1 MKPFE
6 LLLYSMVVFGWST
19 SWLPLRWQL
28 GVVAPEVSLLWRF
41 VIAATVMF
49 VISIYLRQ
57 WLMFHWRTHLRLALL
72 GLCIFSTNFAF
83 FYHGGKGVAS
93 GLLAVVFSSA
103 SLVNVL
109 MAAVLGRSRPRIAH
123 LLAAMVGLTGVVCLF
138 WPELQLSNTALV
150 SLALCLIGT
159 LFFCTGNMVS
169 AACQKRGIPVFASA
183 SWGMLYGACYL
194 ALFSLISNHEF
205 TIEPTVKYVLGLVW
219 LALVSSVMT
228 FAAYLSLIGRIGPS
242 RAGYATVIFPVFALL
257 ISTVF
262 ESYTWSGL
270 AFIGLGL
277 VICGNVIMLR
287 ARACTGDGD
296 YPIAGAKAVAN
307 SDTVAPVVKM

>member
-1 MKPFE
+1 MRPFE

-19 SWLPLRWQL
+19 SWLPLKWQL

-57 WLMFHWRTHLRLALL
+57 SLMFHWRTHLRLALL

-109 MAAVLGRSRPRIAH
+109 MTAVLGRSRPRIAH

-138 WPELQLSNTALV
+138 WPESQLSNTALA

-169 AACQKRGIPVFASA
+169 AACQKRGIPIFASA

-194 ALFSLISNHEF
+194 ALFSFISNHEF
-205 TIEPTVKYVLGLVW
+205 TIEPTAKYVLGLVW

-262 ESYTWSGL
+262 ESYTWSSL

-277 VICGNVIMLR
+277 VICGNMIMLR
-287 ARACTGDGD
+287 ARA
-296 YPIAGAKAVAN
+296 
-307 SDTVAPVVKM
+307 

>member
-19 SWLPLRWQL
+19 SWLPLKWQL

-57 WLMFHWRTHLRLALL
+57 SLMFNWRTHLRLALL

-109 MAAVLGRSRPRIAH
+109 MIAVLGRSRPRIAH

-138 WPELQLSNTALV
+138 WPELQLSNTALT

-169 AACQKRGIPVFASA
+169 AACQKRGIPIFASA

-194 ALFSLISNHEF
+194 ALFSFISNHEF
-205 TIEPTVKYVLGLVW
+205 IIEPTAKYVLGLVW

-242 RAGYATVIFPVFALL
+242 RAGYATVIFPVFALM

-262 ESYTWSGL
+262 ESYTWSSL

-287 ARACTGDGD
+287 AR
-296 YPIAGAKAVAN
+296 
-307 SDTVAPVVKM
+307 S

>member
-6 LLLYSMVVFGWST
+6 LLLYSIVVFGWST
-19 SWLPLRWQL
+19 SWLPLKWQL

-41 VIAATVMF
+41 LIAAMVMF

-57 WLMFHWRTHLRLALL
+57 SLIFHWRTHLRLALL

-109 MAAVLGRSRPRIAH
+109 MTAVLGRSRPRIAH

-138 WPELQLSNTALV
+138 WPELQLSNTALT

-169 AACQKRGIPVFASA
+169 AACQKRGIPIFASA

-194 ALFSLISNHEF
+194 ALFSFISNHEF
-205 TIEPTVKYVLGLVW
+205 IIEPTAKYVLGLVW

-262 ESYTWSGL
+262 ESYTWSSL

-277 VICGNVIMLR
+277 VIFGNVIMLR
-287 ARACTGDGD
+287 AR
-296 YPIAGAKAVAN
+296 
-307 SDTVAPVVKM
+307 S

>member
-19 SWLPLRWQL
+19 SWLPLKWQL

-57 WLMFHWRTHLRLALL
+57 SLIFHWRTHMRLALL

-103 SLVNVL
+103 SLVNVI
-109 MAAVLGRSRPRIAH
+109 MTAVLGRSRPRIAH
-123 LLAAMVGLTGVVCLF
+123 LLAAMIGLSGVVCLF
-138 WPELQLSNTALV
+138 WPELQLSNTALT

-169 AACQKRGIPVFASA
+169 AACQKRGIPVLASA

-194 ALFSLISNHEF
+194 ALFSFISNHEF
-205 TIEPTVKYVLGLVW
+205 TIEPTAKYVVGLVW
-219 LALVSSVMT
+219 LALMSSVMT

-287 ARACTGDGD
+287 AR
-296 YPIAGAKAVAN
+296 V
-307 SDTVAPVVKM
+307 

>member
-19 SWLPLRWQL
+19 SWLPLKWQL

-57 WLMFHWRTHLRLALL
+57 SLIFHWRTHLRLALL

-103 SLVNVL
+103 SLVNVI
-109 MAAVLGRSRPRIAH
+109 MTAVLGRSRPRIAH
-123 LLAAMVGLTGVVCLF
+123 LLAAMIGLTGVVCLF
-138 WPELQLSNTALV
+138 WPELQLSNTAV
-150 SLALCLIGT
+150 TSLALCLIGT

-169 AACQKRGIPVFASA
+169 AACQKRGIPIFASA

-205 TIEPTVKYVLGLVW
+205 TIEPTAKYVLGLVW

-262 ESYTWSGL
+262 ESYTWSSL

-277 VICGNVIMLR
+277 VIFGNVIMLR
-287 ARACTGDGD
+287 AR
-296 YPIAGAKAVAN
+296 
-307 SDTVAPVVKM
+307 S

>member
-19 SWLPLRWQL
+19 SWLPLKWQL

-41 VIAATVMF
+41 LIAAMVMF

-57 WLMFHWRTHLRLALL
+57 SLIFQWRTHLRLALL

-109 MAAVLGRSRPRIAH
+109 MTAVLRRSRPRIAH

-138 WPELQLSNTALV
+138 WPELQLSNTALT

-169 AACQKRGIPVFASA
+169 AACQKCGIPVLASA

-194 ALFSLISNHEF
+194 ALFSFISNHEF
-205 TIEPTVKYVLGLVW
+205 IVEPTAKYVLGLVW

-287 ARACTGDGD
+287 AR
-296 YPIAGAKAVAN
+296 V
-307 SDTVAPVVKM
+307 

>member
-19 SWLPLRWQL
+19 SWLPLKWQL

-57 WLMFHWRTHLRLALL
+57 SLLFNWRTHLRLALL

-109 MAAVLGRSRPRIAH
+109 MIAVLGRSRPRIAH

-138 WPELQLSNTALV
+138 WPELQLSNTALT

-194 ALFSLISNHEF
+194 ALFSFISNHEF
-205 TIEPTVKYVLGLVW
+205 TIEPTAKYVLGLVW

-287 ARACTGDGD
+287 ARA
-296 YPIAGAKAVAN
+296 
-307 SDTVAPVVKM
+307 

>member
-19 SWLPLRWQL
+19 SWLPLKWQL

-57 WLMFHWRTHLRLALL
+57 SLMFHWRTHLRLALL

-109 MAAVLGRSRPRIAH
+109 MIAVLGRSRPSISH

-138 WPELQLSNTALV
+138 WLELQLSNTALT

-169 AACQKRGIPVFASA
+169 AACQKRGIPVLASA

-194 ALFSLISNHEF
+194 ALFSFISNHEF
-205 TIEPTVKYVLGLVW
+205 TIEPTTKYVLGLVW

-262 ESYTWSGL
+262 ESYTWSSL

-287 ARACTGDGD
+287 AR
-296 YPIAGAKAVAN
+296 
-307 SDTVAPVVKM
+307 S

>member
-19 SWLPLRWQL
+19 SWLPLKWQL

-57 WLMFHWRTHLRLALL
+57 SLMFHWRMHLRLALL

-109 MAAVLGRSRPRIAH
+109 MTAVLGRSRPRIAH

-138 WPELQLSNTALV
+138 WPELQLSNTALT

-169 AACQKRGIPVFASA
+169 AACQKCGIPVFASA

-205 TIEPTVKYVLGLVW
+205 TIEPTAKYVLGLVW

-262 ESYTWSGL
+262 ESYTWSSL

-287 ARACTGDGD
+287 ARA
-296 YPIAGAKAVAN
+296 
-307 SDTVAPVVKM
+307 

>member
-6 LLLYSMVVFGWST
+6 VLLYSMVVFGWST
-19 SWLPLRWQL
+19 SWLPLKYQL

-57 WLMFHWRTHLRLALL
+57 SLMFNWRTHLRLALL

-109 MAAVLGRSRPRIAH
+109 MTAVLGRSRPRIAH

-138 WPELQLSNTALV
+138 WPELQLSNTALT

-194 ALFSLISNHEF
+194 ALFSFISNHEF
-205 TIEPTVKYVLGLVW
+205 IIEPTAKYVLGLVW

-228 FAAYLSLIGRIGPS
+228 FAAYFSLIGRIGPS

-262 ESYTWSGL
+262 ETYTWSSL

-287 ARACTGDGD
+287 VRT
-296 YPIAGAKAVAN
+296 
-307 SDTVAPVVKM
+307 

>member
-19 SWLPLRWQL
+19 SWLPLKWQL

-57 WLMFHWRTHLRLALL
+57 SLMFHWRTHLRLALL

-109 MAAVLGRSRPRIAH
+109 MTAVLGRSRPRIAH

-138 WPELQLSNTALV
+138 WPELQLSNTALT

-169 AACQKRGIPVFASA
+169 AALQKRGIRIFASA

-194 ALFSLISNHEF
+194 ALFSFISNHEF
-205 TIEPTVKYVLGLVW
+205 SIEPTAKYVLGLVW

-262 ESYTWSGL
+262 ESFTWSSI

-287 ARACTGDGD
+287 ARA
-296 YPIAGAKAVAN
+296 
-307 SDTVAPVVKM
+307 

>member
-19 SWLPLRWQL
+19 SWLPLKWQL

-41 VIAATVMF
+41 MIAATVMF

-57 WLMFHWRTHLRLALL
+57 SLMFHWRTHLRLALL

-109 MAAVLGRSRPRIAH
+109 MIAVLGRSRPRIVH

-138 WPELQLSNTALV
+138 WPELQLSNTALT

-169 AACQKRGIPVFASA
+169 AACQKRGIPIFASA

-194 ALFSLISNHEF
+194 ALFSFISNHEF
-205 TIEPTVKYVLGLVW
+205 IIEPTAKYVLGLVW

-262 ESYTWSGL
+262 ESYTWSSL

-277 VICGNVIMLR
+277 VIFGNVIMLR
-287 ARACTGDGD
+287 AR
-296 YPIAGAKAVAN
+296 
-307 SDTVAPVVKM
+307 S

>member
-19 SWLPLRWQL
+19 SWLPLKWQL

-57 WLMFHWRTHLRLALL
+57 SLMFHWRTHLRLALL

-109 MAAVLGRSRPRIAH
+109 MIAVLGRSRPRIAH

-138 WPELQLSNTALV
+138 WPELQLSNTALT

-169 AACQKRGIPVFASA
+169 AACQKRGIPIFASA

-194 ALFSLISNHEF
+194 ALFSFISNHDF
-205 TIEPTVKYVLGLVW
+205 IIEPTAKYVLGLVW

-262 ESYTWSGL
+262 ESYTWSSL

-277 VICGNVIMLR
+277 VIFGNVIMLR
-287 ARACTGDGD
+287 AR
-296 YPIAGAKAVAN
+296 
-307 SDTVAPVVKM
+307 S

>member
-19 SWLPLRWQL
+19 SWLPLKWQL

-41 VIAATVMF
+41 VIAATVM
-49 VISIYLRQ
+49 VLITIYLRQ
-57 WLMFHWRTHLRLALL
+57 SLMFHWRTHLRLALL

-109 MAAVLGRSRPRIAH
+109 MTAVLGRSRPRIAH

-138 WPELQLSNTALV
+138 WPELQLSNTALT

-159 LFFCTGNMVS
+159 LFFCSGNMVS

-194 ALFSLISNHEF
+194 ALFSFISNHEF
-205 TIEPTVKYVLGLVW
+205 TIEPTAKYVLGLVW

-262 ESYTWSGL
+262 ESYTWSSL

-287 ARACTGDGD
+287 ARA
-296 YPIAGAKAVAN
+296 
-307 SDTVAPVVKM
+307 

>member
-19 SWLPLRWQL
+19 SWLPLKWQL

-57 WLMFHWRTHLRLALL
+57 SLIFHWRTHLRLALL

-103 SLVNVL
+103 SLVNVV
-109 MAAVLGRSRPRIAH
+109 MTAVLGRSRPWIAH
-123 LLAAMVGLTGVVCLF
+123 LFAAMVGLTGVVCLF
-138 WPELQLSNTALV
+138 WPELQLSNTALS

-205 TIEPTVKYVLGLVW
+205 TIEPTAKYVLGLVW

-262 ESYTWSGL
+262 ESYTWSSM
-270 AFIGLGL
+270 AFVGLGL

-287 ARACTGDGD
+287 ARA
-296 YPIAGAKAVAN
+296 
-307 SDTVAPVVKM
+307 

>member
-19 SWLPLRWQL
+19 SWLPLKWQL

-57 WLMFHWRTHLRLALL
+57 SLMFNWRTHLRLALL

-109 MAAVLGRSRPRIAH
+109 MIAVLGRSRPRIAH

-138 WPELQLSNTALV
+138 WPELQLSNAALT

-169 AACQKRGIPVFASA
+169 AACQKRGIPIFASA

-194 ALFSLISNHEF
+194 ALFSFISNHDF
-205 TIEPTVKYVLGLVW
+205 IIEPTAKYVLGLVW

-287 ARACTGDGD
+287 VRC
-296 YPIAGAKAVAN
+296 
-307 SDTVAPVVKM
+307 

>member
-19 SWLPLRWQL
+19 SWLPLKWQL

-57 WLMFHWRTHLRLALL
+57 SLMFNWRTHLRLALL

-109 MAAVLGRSRPRIAH
+109 MIAVLGRSRPRIAH

-138 WPELQLSNTALV
+138 WPELQLSNTALT

-169 AACQKRGIPVFASA
+169 AACQKRGIPIFASA

-194 ALFSLISNHEF
+194 ALFSFISNHDF
-205 TIEPTVKYVLGLVW
+205 IIEPTAKYVLGLVW

-262 ESYTWSGL
+262 ESYTWSSL

-287 ARACTGDGD
+287 ARA
-296 YPIAGAKAVAN
+296 
-307 SDTVAPVVKM
+307 

>member
-19 SWLPLRWQL
+19 SWLPLKWQL

-57 WLMFHWRTHLRLALL
+57 SLLFNWRTHLRLALL

-109 MAAVLGRSRPRIAH
+109 MMAVLGRSRPRIAH

-138 WPELQLSNTALV
+138 WPELQLSNTALT

-169 AACQKRGIPVFASA
+169 AACQKRGIPIFASA

-194 ALFSLISNHEF
+194 ALFSFISNHEF
-205 TIEPTVKYVLGLVW
+205 IIEPTAKYMLGLVW

-262 ESYTWSGL
+262 ESYTWSSL

-277 VICGNVIMLR
+277 VIFGNVIMLR
-287 ARACTGDGD
+287 AR
-296 YPIAGAKAVAN
+296 
-307 SDTVAPVVKM
+307 S

>member
-1 MKPFE
+1 MRPFE

-19 SWLPLRWQL
+19 SWLPLKWQL

-41 VIAATVMF
+41 VIAATVM
-49 VISIYLRQ
+49 VLITIYLRQ
-57 WLMFHWRTHLRLALL
+57 SLMFHWRTHLRLALL

-109 MAAVLGRSRPRIAH
+109 MTAVLGRSRPRIAH
-123 LLAAMVGLTGVVCLF
+123 LLAAMVGLIGVVCLF
-138 WPELQLSNTALV
+138 WPELQLSNTALT

-169 AACQKRGIPVFASA
+169 AACQKRGIPIFASA

-194 ALFSLISNHEF
+194 ALFSFISNHEF
-205 TIEPTVKYVLGLVW
+205 IIEPTAKYVLGLVW

-262 ESYTWSGL
+262 ESYTWSSL

-277 VICGNVIMLR
+277 VIFGNVIMLR
-287 ARACTGDGD
+287 AR
-296 YPIAGAKAVAN
+296 
-307 SDTVAPVVKM
+307 S

>member
-19 SWLPLRWQL
+19 SWLPLKWQL

-41 VIAATVMF
+41 MIAATVMF

-57 WLMFHWRTHLRLALL
+57 SLMFHWRTHLRLALL
-72 GLCIFSTNFAF
+72 GLCIFSANFTF

-109 MAAVLGRSRPRIAH
+109 MTAVLGRSRPRIAH

-138 WPELQLSNTALV
+138 WPELQLSNTALT

-194 ALFSLISNHEF
+194 ALFSFISNHEF
-205 TIEPTVKYVLGLVW
+205 IIEPTAKYVLGLVW

-262 ESYTWSGL
+262 ESYTWSSL

-277 VICGNVIMLR
+277 VIFGNVIMLR
-287 ARACTGDGD
+287 AR
-296 YPIAGAKAVAN
+296 
-307 SDTVAPVVKM
+307 S

>member
-19 SWLPLRWQL
+19 SWLPLKWQL

-57 WLMFHWRTHLRLALL
+57 SLLFNWRTHLRLALL

-109 MAAVLGRSRPRIAH
+109 MTAVLGRSRPRIAH

-138 WPELQLSNTALV
+138 WPELQLSNTALT

-169 AACQKRGIPVFASA
+169 AACQKRGIPIFASA

-194 ALFSLISNHEF
+194 ALFSFISNHEF
-205 TIEPTVKYVLGLVW
+205 IIEPTAKYVLGLVW

-262 ESYTWSGL
+262 ESYTWSSL

-277 VICGNVIMLR
+277 VIFGNVIMLR
-287 ARACTGDGD
+287 AR
-296 YPIAGAKAVAN
+296 
-307 SDTVAPVVKM
+307 S

>member
-19 SWLPLRWQL
+19 SWLPLKWQL

-57 WLMFHWRTHLRLALL
+57 SLMFHWRTHLRLALL

-109 MAAVLGRSRPRIAH
+109 MTAVLGRSRPRIAH

-138 WPELQLSNTALV
+138 WPELQLSNTALT

-169 AACQKRGIPVFASA
+169 AACQKRGIPIFASA

-194 ALFSLISNHEF
+194 ALFSFISNHEF
-205 TIEPTVKYVLGLVW
+205 TIEPTAKYVLGLVW

-262 ESYTWSGL
+262 ESYTWSSL

-277 VICGNVIMLR
+277 VIFGNVIMLR
-287 ARACTGDGD
+287 AR
-296 YPIAGAKAVAN
+296 
-307 SDTVAPVVKM
+307 S

>member
-19 SWLPLRWQL
+19 SWLPLKWQL

-57 WLMFHWRTHLRLALL
+57 SLMFQWRTHLRLALL

-109 MAAVLGRSRPRIAH
+109 MTAVLGRSWPRIAH

-138 WPELQLSNTALV
+138 WPELQLSNTALT

-169 AACQKRGIPVFASA
+169 AACQKRGIPIFASA

-194 ALFSLISNHEF
+194 ALFSFISNHEF
-205 TIEPTVKYVLGLVW
+205 IIEPTAKYVLGLVW

-262 ESYTWSGL
+262 ESYTWSSL

-277 VICGNVIMLR
+277 VIFGNVIMLR
-287 ARACTGDGD
+287 AR
-296 YPIAGAKAVAN
+296 
-307 SDTVAPVVKM
+307 S

>member
-19 SWLPLRWQL
+19 SWLPLKWQL

-57 WLMFHWRTHLRLALL
+57 SLIFHWRTHMRLALL

-109 MAAVLGRSRPRIAH
+109 MTAVLGRSRPRIAH

-138 WPELQLSNTALV
+138 WPELQLSNTALT

-194 ALFSLISNHEF
+194 ALFSFISNHEF
-205 TIEPTVKYVLGLVW
+205 TIEPTAKYVLGLVW

-262 ESYTWSGL
+262 ESYTWSSL

-277 VICGNVIMLR
+277 VIFGNVIMLR
-287 ARACTGDGD
+287 AR
-296 YPIAGAKAVAN
+296 
-307 SDTVAPVVKM
+307 S

>member
-19 SWLPLRWQL
+19 SWLPLKWQL

-41 VIAATVMF
+41 MIAATVMF

-57 WLMFHWRTHLRLALL
+57 SLMFHWRTHLRLALL

-109 MAAVLGRSRPRIAH
+109 MIAVLGRSRPRIAH

-138 WPELQLSNTALV
+138 WPELQLSNTALT

-169 AACQKRGIPVFASA
+169 AACQKRGIPIFASA

-194 ALFSLISNHEF
+194 ALFSFISNHEF
-205 TIEPTVKYVLGLVW
+205 IIEPTAKYVLGLVW

-262 ESYTWSGL
+262 ESYTWSSL

-277 VICGNVIMLR
+277 VIFGNVIMLR
-287 ARACTGDGD
+287 AR
-296 YPIAGAKAVAN
+296 
-307 SDTVAPVVKM
+307 S

>member
-19 SWLPLRWQL
+19 SWLPLKWQL

-57 WLMFHWRTHLRLALL
+57 SLIFHWRTHLRLALL

-109 MAAVLGRSRPRIAH
+109 MIAVLGRSRPRIAH

-138 WPELQLSNTALV
+138 WPELQLSNTALT

-169 AACQKRGIPVFASA
+169 AACQKRGIPIFASA

-194 ALFSLISNHEF
+194 ALFSFISNHEF
-205 TIEPTVKYVLGLVW
+205 IIEPTAKYVLGLVW

-262 ESYTWSGL
+262 ESYTWSSL

-287 ARACTGDGD
+287 ARA
-296 YPIAGAKAVAN
+296 
-307 SDTVAPVVKM
+307 

>member
-19 SWLPLRWQL
+19 SWLPLKWQL

-57 WLMFHWRTHLRLALL
+57 SLIFHWRTHLRLALL

-103 SLVNVL
+103 SLVNVI
-109 MAAVLGRSRPRIAH
+109 MTAVLGRSRPRIAH
-123 LLAAMVGLTGVVCLF
+123 LLAAMIGLTGVVCLF
-138 WPELQLSNTALV
+138 WPELQLSNTALT

-169 AACQKRGIPVFASA
+169 AACQKRGIPIFASA

-194 ALFSLISNHEF
+194 ALFSFISNHDF
-205 TIEPTVKYVLGLVW
+205 IIEPTAKYVLGLVW

-262 ESYTWSGL
+262 ESYTWSSL

-287 ARACTGDGD
+287 ARA
-296 YPIAGAKAVAN
+296 
-307 SDTVAPVVKM
+307 

>member
-1 MKPFE
+1 MRPFE

-19 SWLPLRWQL
+19 SWLPLKWQL

-41 VIAATVMF
+41 VIAATVM
-49 VISIYLRQ
+49 VLITIYLRQ
-57 WLMFHWRTHLRLALL
+57 SLMFHWRTHLRLALL

-109 MAAVLGRSRPRIAH
+109 MTAVLGRSRPRIAH

-138 WPELQLSNTALV
+138 WPELQLSNTALT

-194 ALFSLISNHEF
+194 ALFSFISNHEF
-205 TIEPTVKYVLGLVW
+205 TIEPTAKYVLGLVW

-228 FAAYLSLIGRIGPS
+228 FAAYLSLIGRIGPN

-257 ISTVF
+257 ISTIF
-262 ESYTWSGL
+262 ESYTWSSL

-287 ARACTGDGD
+287 ARA
-296 YPIAGAKAVAN
+296 
-307 SDTVAPVVKM
+307 

>member
-19 SWLPLRWQL
+19 SWLPLKWQL

-57 WLMFHWRTHLRLALL
+57 SLLFNWRTHLRLALL

-109 MAAVLGRSRPRIAH
+109 MIAVLGRSRPRIAH

-138 WPELQLSNTALV
+138 WPELQLSNTALT

-169 AACQKRGIPVFASA
+169 AACQKRGIPIFASA

-194 ALFSLISNHEF
+194 ALFSFISNHDF
-205 TIEPTVKYVLGLVW
+205 IIEPTAKYVLGLVW

-242 RAGYATVIFPVFALL
+242 RAGYATVMFPVFALL

-262 ESYTWSGL
+262 ESYTWSSL

-277 VICGNVIMLR
+277 VIFGNVIMLR
-287 ARACTGDGD
+287 AR
-296 YPIAGAKAVAN
+296 
-307 SDTVAPVVKM
+307 S

>member
-19 SWLPLRWQL
+19 SWLPLKWQL

-57 WLMFHWRTHLRLALL
+57 SLMFNWRTHLRLALL

-109 MAAVLGRSRPRIAH
+109 MIAVLGRSRPRIAH

-138 WPELQLSNTALV
+138 WPELQLSNTALT

-169 AACQKRGIPVFASA
+169 AECQKCGIPIFASA

-194 ALFSLISNHEF
+194 ALFSFISNHEF
-205 TIEPTVKYVLGLVW
+205 IIEPTAKYVLGLVW

-287 ARACTGDGD
+287 AR
-296 YPIAGAKAVAN
+296 V
-307 SDTVAPVVKM
+307 